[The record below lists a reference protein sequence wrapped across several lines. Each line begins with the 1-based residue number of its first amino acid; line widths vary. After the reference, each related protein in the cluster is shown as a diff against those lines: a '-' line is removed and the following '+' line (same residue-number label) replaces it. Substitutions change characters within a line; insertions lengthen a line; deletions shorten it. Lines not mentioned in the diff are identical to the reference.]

1 VSIIPEYKRGL
12 ARIDSLL
19 EILKENHEDD
29 LLSNAVASHICVL
42 QSGTLENLFKETMT
56 AFIEK
61 RCAPQVRNYSVK
73 RLNEL
78 QNPNPEKIEKLFQ
91 DFDVDMLQ
99 MLKDAWESNGIRE
112 HVSSVVSNRH
122 NISHGRQTNVSP
134 VRVQEWQTSLKKL
147 AGFMEAF
154 AR

>member
-91 DFDVDMLQ
+91 DFDVDML
-99 MLKDAWESNGIRE
+99 LRWTRAVRHLGDSAKVDR
-112 HVSSVVSNRH
+112 VSFYAANCSI
-122 NISHGRQTNVSP
+122 ISAV
-134 VRVQEWQTSLKKL
+134 
-147 AGFMEAF
+147 A
-154 AR
+154 